1 MLEDRVFGFWI
12 ELGGRRAARSRHA
25 QTTITHSG
33 RCGWILSCPDPCA
46 SVGGAI
52 GDRVCWRVRGAG
64 EGMSGRS
71 YGPPPRLRG
80 YGARSGVDWRRSGPG
95 EGLEHAGL
103 AQLSTQPAEGDRLGS
118 ASTTRASDRA
128 GRPETGSTSQHL
140 RQGQHEPRHGNHATG
155 ETVLATRRNPGP
167 SGPGGGQRPS
177 VQADACAGPS
187 ARSEPGAQA
196 RRISPSSALPG
207 RSSRPLTAGV
217 PAGPGCLQ
225 QLRLA
230 LLDLRAK
237 CLQVKTLHVA
247 RPPWCAGS
255 TVEANEVRLGPHSPR
270 TVQARAP
277 FPARDSTVNGGQ
289 VGPPIGWLRQRGQ
302 AEDRGQRR
310 IRGSEKVGLALRSG
324 RSGAGR
330 RAK

>member
-1 MLEDRVFGFWI
+1 MGRPPDSAAMVRDRGWI
-12 ELGGRRAARSRHA
+12 GDDPVPVRVSSMPGSPSSRRSRLRV
-25 QTTITHSG
+25 TGS
-33 RCGWILSCPDPCA
+33 DPQA
-46 SVGGAI
+46 PHVLPTEPVG
-52 GDRVCWRVRGAG
+52 
-64 EGMSGRS
+64 
-71 YGPPPRLRG
+71 PRR
-80 YGARSGVDWRRSGPG
+80 D
-95 EGLEHAGL
+95 
-103 AQLSTQPAEGDRLGS
+103 QPANTSGKGS
-118 ASTTRASDRA
+118 MSPAMGTMPPARRCCN
-128 GRPETGSTSQHL
+128 TS
-140 RQGQHEPRHGNHATG
+140 ES
-155 ETVLATRRNPGP
+155 GP